1 MFPAESLLSGKNHYQ
16 RHIVRNKVG
25 NGGLSLRRTG
35 TIYRLLTDHADRVA
49 YYKERVAES
58 RYYEDVFFAVE
69 APKLEPNFSIPPVEV
84 AAHFSFDTYPWLCY
98 QLNGGHVPFGCHGFN
113 RRRRARFWNPII
125 AASMGAGQ
133 AALHQGESSDF
144 HSSRMGLH
152 NRMVRRLLCFFRLG
166 T

>member
-1 MFPAESLLSGKNHYQ
+1 M
-16 RHIVRNKVG
+16 
-25 NGGLSLRRTG
+25 SLRRTG

-133 AALHQGESSDF
+133 AALHQGENSDF